1 MTAASP
7 GVVVFGRSKGVNVV
21 KELQD
26 IYLELEET
34 SPMEN
39 LAIELNSYKFSQI
52 ATYADCT
59 TWRPS

>member
-39 LAIELNSYKFSQI
+39 LAIE
-52 ATYADCT
+52 
-59 TWRPS
+59 